1 MATIRKRN
9 GKWAVEVRK
18 VGYPKVYRTFF
29 EKTTALKFAKDIET
43 QMDKNIFEDYS
54 GTAGLTL
61 KVLLIKYRNE
71 ITANKKGVDEETSK
85 INVLLKNKVCLHS
98 LMALRS
104 HHLYSFKTEWSKTR
118 SAATV
123 NKYINLMSHAWTT
136 ARKVWGIALPP
147 QNPFELVTLDKEA
160 PPRDRVLTREE
171 YQKLLQACSLSHYAY
186 LKDAVEFAYLVG
198 ARQGEILRLKYEHIN
213 FERKVCTFYDTKNGE
228 DRTVPLSDYI
238 LNILK
243 NHRFG
248 PFVFN
253 VLKRRLRKHFDIAK
267 RKAGIT
273 NFRFHDLRA
282 CFCTNALLSGW
293 TIPQVAAV
301 SGHKDW
307 SQLKR
312 YARIKADDLVAKI
325 DTLNDWQN
333 VVNIKK

>member
-1 MATIRKRN
+1 MATIRKRK
-9 GKWAVEVRK
+9 GRWYVEIRK

-136 ARKVWGIALPP
+136 ARKAWGIALPP

-301 SGHKDW
+301 TGHKDW

-312 YARIKADDLVAKI
+312 YARIKADDLVDKI
-325 DTLNDWQN
+325 NNLN
-333 VVNIKK
+333 VVNLKN

>member
-1 MATIRKRN
+1 
-9 GKWAVEVRK
+9 
-18 VGYPKVYRTFF
+18 
-29 EKTTALKFAKDIET
+29 
-43 QMDKNIFEDYS
+43 
-54 GTAGLTL
+54 
-61 KVLLIKYRNE
+61 
-71 ITANKKGVDEETSK
+71 
-85 INVLLKNKVCLHS
+85 
-98 LMALRS
+98 MALRS

-301 SGHKDW
+301 TGHKDW

-312 YARIKADDLVAKI
+312 YARIKADDLVDKI
-325 DTLNDWQN
+325 NNLN
-333 VVNIKK
+333 VVNLKN

>member
-18 VGYPKVYRTFF
+18 VGYPKLHRTFF

-301 SGHKDW
+301 TGHKDW

-312 YARIKADDLVAKI
+312 YARIKADDLVDKI
-325 DTLNDWQN
+325 NNLN
-333 VVNIKK
+333 VVNLKN

>member
-1 MATIRKRN
+1 MATIRKRK
-9 GKWAVEVRK
+9 GRWYVEIRK

-293 TIPQVAAV
+293 TIPQVATV
-301 SGHKDW
+301 TGHKDW

-312 YARIKADDLVAKI
+312 YARIKADDLVDKI
-325 DTLNDWQN
+325 NNLN
-333 VVNIKK
+333 VVNLKN